1 MKHTKDTS
9 RSSGKSPAPR
19 PSVGRGIKGEGD
31 STTSAPTPPVPR
43 LYTPAEMI
51 PQGDGSLIARPR
63 KMKIYFGKDG
73 LTQEIGSRDAM
84 LILGITSLGS
94 MHRVRNHEGSKILKW
109 RRLLPGGRKIVYT
122 VDSVYALR
130 AASET
135 WGKE

>member
-1 MKHTKDTS
+1 MK
-9 RSSGKSPAPR
+9 
-19 PSVGRGIKGEGD
+19 
-31 STTSAPTPPVPR
+31 STTSAPAPHVPR

-51 PQGDGSLIARPR
+51 PQGDGSFTARPR

-135 WGKE
+135 WRKE